1 MFKRF
6 VIYGLLGFCG
16 EVLWTGLGSMMKG
29 DIKLMGWTYIWMFPI
44 YAMAILLEP
53 IHNRIRHLSIFI
65 RGGVYTVLIFIGEFI
80 SGIILKGTLGVCPWD
95 YTGKPLSIYG
105 IITLTYIPVWFMVGL
120 IFEKIHDTLIGIE
133 QILKESQG

>member
-80 SGIILKGTLGVCPWD
+80 SGIILKGILGVCPWD

-105 IITLTYIPVWFMVGL
+105 IITLTYIPVWFIVGL

>member
-65 RGGVYTVLIFIGEFI
+65 RGGIYTVLIFIGEFI
-80 SGIILKGTLGVCPWD
+80 SGIILKGILGVCPWD

>member
-80 SGIILKGTLGVCPWD
+80 SGIILKGILGVCPWD